1 MRTELQR
8 QITITTIH
16 YSTVEVAK
24 GKVNVIECEPVKV
37 IGKVPEKDLHKHLPI
52 DKRLITN
59 TLITNTYYESFLY
72 TMPLETF
79 VQYATRKDVNE

>member
-24 GKVNVIECEPVKV
+24 GKVNVIEREPVKV
-37 IGKVPEKDLHKHLPI
+37 IGKVPEKDLHKHLSV
-52 DKRLITN
+52 DKP
-59 TLITNTYYESFLY
+59 LITNTYYETFLY

>member
-37 IGKVPEKDLHKHLPI
+37 IGKVPEKDLHKHLPV
-52 DKRLITN
+52 DKP
-59 TLITNTYYESFLY
+59 LITNTYYETFLY

-79 VQYATRKDVNE
+79 AQYATRKDVNA